1 MKAFGD
7 TIAAARK
14 KLGMSQRELAAKIL
28 KEDGLPISVQYLN
41 DIEHGRRNPPSSEHL
56 MAQLA
61 RALNLPKNQLMVQA
75 GYLPS
80 DIMQPIRD
88 LIQKQPDKAETVLRA
103 FRKKLDDLNK

>member
-7 TIAAARK
+7 IIAAARK
-14 KLGMSQRELAAKIL
+14 KLGMSQRELAAKVI
-28 KEDGLPISVQYLN
+28 KEDGQPISVQYLN

-61 RALNLPKNQLMVQA
+61 KALELSKDQLMVHA

-80 DIMQPIRD
+80 DIMGPIKD
-88 LIQKQPDKAETVLRA
+88 LVQSQPDKAETVLRA
-103 FRKKLDDLNK
+103 FRKKLDDLKK